1 MMASSSNLFSA
12 SSAPDSEAHFDH
24 FYTEVKAIE
33 KRDSVL
39 TSDQQIE
46 RLMRPGSSYFNLN
59 PFEVLQVDPD
69 LPQDEIK
76 KKYKRLSILVHPDK
90 NQGDSERAQEAF
102 EIVNRSWK
110 ILECELTRAKCME
123 IVEEAKGRTDLSIEE
138 KKKKMKK
145 DGKEYTEL
153 SPDEYKRQVYVLT
166 MKLFADMERKRRDL
180 DKRDMEERKRKR
192 EQEIE
197 VEEKTKQ
204 DKEWQQNF
212 EESRQNRVESWK
224 TFQAG
229 GSKKKKSMEEPK
241 PKKIKLFKP
250 PKHKAETR

>member
-1 MMASSSNLFSA
+1 MASSSQSRPVSA
-12 SSAPDSEAHFDH
+12 GESGVSFDS

-39 TSDQQIE
+39 TSAQQIE

-59 PFEVLQVDPD
+59 PFEVLQVDPETSLD
-69 LPQDEIK
+69 DIK

-90 NQGDSERAQEAF
+90 NQDDAERAQEAF
-102 EIVNRSWK
+102 EVVNRSWK
-110 ILECELTRAKCME
+110 ILENELSRARCME
-123 IVEEAKGRTDLSIEE
+123 IVEEAKGRTDLALEE
-138 KKKKMKK
+138 RRKKEKK
-145 DGKEYTEL
+145 DGKEFVEP
-153 SPDEYKRQVYVLT
+153 SPEEYKRQVYVLT

-197 VEEKTKQ
+197 AEEKAKT

-229 GSKKKKSMEEPK
+229 GKKKKSSSEPK
-241 PKKIKLFKP
+241 KMKLFKP
-250 PKHKAETR
+250 PKHKAESR

>member
-1 MMASSSNLFSA
+1 MASSSQNTPVSTGENSTNF
-12 SSAPDSEAHFDH
+12 DS
-24 FYTEVKAIE
+24 FYTEVKEIE

-39 TSDQQIE
+39 TPSQQIE

-59 PFEVLQVDPD
+59 PFEVLQVDPETP
-69 LPQDEIK
+69 LDEIR

-90 NQGDSERAQEAF
+90 NQDDADRAQEAF
-102 EIVNRSWK
+102 EVVNRSWK
-110 ILECELTRAKCME
+110 ILESDLSRAKCME

-138 KKKKMKK
+138 KKKKFKK
-145 DGKEYTEL
+145 DGKEYVEL
-153 SPDEYKRQVYVLT
+153 SPEEYKRQVYVLT

-180 DKRDMEERKRKR
+180 EKRDMEERKRKR
-192 EQEIE
+192 EQEIDA
-197 VEEKTKQ
+197 EEKAKK

-229 GSKKKKSMEEPK
+229 GKKKKSSEPK
-241 PKKIKLFKP
+241 KVKLFKP